1 MGPVWKWGR
10 VGVDPLSLCGG
21 RCSYVRGG
29 GDGSSTLDWVGG
41 CMALDATQGWIIRAM
56 RNLFSFCGAKINY
69 IPNSIRKT
77 WPSSFDDNAKK
88 KMHPTINDAPLSL
101 LVKGKVRNI
110 TQYFVNPCPLATT
123 CTLLLCVQIH
133 SLPVPS
139 HPYLPTGNLQLVEYF
154 DMWIFWHVPNKT
166 QWALA
171 NPQTRMICYFSFL
184 YKYSLSHGHYL
195 DHPSRNNLDLA
206 THAGFSFLRII
217 KCAQVAICISGFLCN
232 FYGRT
237 SYILVTFGLCCWQ
250 TWFFKDLQGGFF
262 FLIKSNWHLPKRI
275 RT

>member
-21 RCSYVRGG
+21 RCSSVRGG
-29 GDGSSTLDWVGG
+29 GDGSSTLDWVGV
-41 CMALDATQGWIIRAM
+41 CMALEATEGWIIRAM

-110 TQYFVNPCPLATT
+110 TQYFVNPCPLTTT

-139 HPYLPTGNLQLVEYF
+139 HPYLPTGICNLLNILTCSKQDTMSLG
-154 DMWIFWHVPNKT
+154 
-166 QWALA
+166 QSS
-171 NPQTRMICYFSFL
+171 NP
-184 YKYSLSHGHYL
+184 
-195 DHPSRNNLDLA
+195 NNLL
-206 THAGFSFLRII
+206 
-217 KCAQVAICISGFLCN
+217 
-232 FYGRT
+232 
-237 SYILVTFGLCCWQ
+237 
-250 TWFFKDLQGGFF
+250 FF
-262 FLIKSNWHLPKRI
+262 IPI
-275 RT
+275 